1 MVRKNAFKLILFIA
15 GVACGLLLVFGSK
28 NVGVSGESDSIISI
42 LNNKEKSIEALSDDI
57 AGLNNNISS
66 YSAVVNG
73 GGDYDDEIDYSLS
86 NRLDSLKNANLYSG
100 ASGAGV
106 IVTLDDAKQTGD
118 VINGLSPNDYVIHQ
132 QDVQGFVNALY
143 AGGASA
149 IAIQGESLTPL
160 SAVRCVGNVLLL
172 KGKTYSPPY
181 TIEAIGSAYKMEA
194 ALAKSNFV
202 QIYMEYVNKLGLGY
216 SFTESQHIAIKSS
229 VFSDSLSYAHIL

>member
-1 MVRKNAFKLILFIA
+1 MARKNGLGLILFIA

-28 NVGVSGESDSIISI
+28 NVGASGESDSIISI
-42 LNNKEKSIEALSDDI
+42 LAGKEETIETLSNDI
-57 AGLNNNISS
+57 AGLNNSIDS
-66 YSAVVNG
+66 YSGAAISNESDG
-73 GGDYDDEIDYSLS
+73 SPLS
-86 NRLDSLKNANLYSG
+86 NQLDFLKGQNLYSG
-100 ASGAGV
+100 AIGSGV
-106 IVTLDDAKQTGD
+106 IITLDDSKQTGA
-118 VINGLSPNDYVIHQ
+118 VINGLSANDYVIHQ

-149 IAIQGESLTPL
+149 IAIQKESLTPL